1 MSAILRVRDEN
12 GNVHDIPAI
21 VGPPGPQ
28 GPPGPA
34 GNGTGDMVAAMYDPQ
49 GKRTDVFAYAD
60 SKAAEAESN
69 ANKYTDEKL
78 KTIPSGKLSIVDNEW
93 GVDYAPAWYME
104 NKPEQVAA
112 ERRSPTTIGLEGRTY
127 CTVLTYTHGSNSSYG
142 YPVQMALVDGVVYVR
157 RANGSSGWRA
167 WETLATQSDVE
178 EMMGTGGSQVAT
190 ATLPKGRMKGDVN
203 GDGELSTEDAF
214 IVQKA
219 SSLGGMEEWDDLQ
232 KWAADIT
239 GEGTVNAIDALQIR
253 LFVNGLQNALA
264 AMNKAADY
272 YGNWTFVNVDGVT
285 GYFYTD
291 IPVEGVTAASSA
303 IIAVQ
308 GDHKRNAFAGAQCF
322 DGYIR
327 VKANL
332 LPLADVTCLV
342 FHSPGDGT
350 AIVVPENVID
360 RVGAAL
366 SIRMASST
374 ANSYKVFDIKVDDN
388 GAVSATEV
396 T

>member
-1 MSAILRVRDEN
+1 
-12 GNVHDIPAI
+12 
-21 VGPPGPQ
+21 
-28 GPPGPA
+28 
-34 GNGTGDMVAAMYDPQ
+34 
-49 GKRTDVFAYAD
+49 
-60 SKAAEAESN
+60 
-69 ANKYTDEKL
+69 
-78 KTIPSGKLSIVDNEW
+78 
-93 GVDYAPAWYME
+93 
-104 NKPEQVAA
+104 
-112 ERRSPTTIGLEGRTY
+112 
-127 CTVLTYTHGSNSSYG
+127 
-142 YPVQMALVDGVVYVR
+142 VVKV
-157 RANGSSGWRA
+157 
-167 WETLATQSDVE
+167 T
-178 EMMGTGGSQVAT
+178 M
-190 ATLPKGRMKGDVN
+190 PKGRMKGDVN

-219 SSLGGMEEWDDLQ
+219 STLGGMEEWDDLQ

-388 GAVSATEV
+388 GAVTATEV